1 MIATDIARESGLLT
15 LGMRLAGL
23 LRLTKNVSQGAAT
36 TLLCTLNPAEQLQGQ
51 YWSDCQPTAAS
62 WRAVG
67 ADGEA
72 AAAVLWTLSE
82 RLVSE
87 SADKSQAEDQ
97 FATVSFQ
104 QFVATK
110 DVGRAKL

>member
-1 MIATDIARESGLLT
+1 M
-15 LGMRLAGL
+15 
-23 LRLTKNVSQGAAT
+23 
-36 TLLCTLNPAEQLQGQ
+36 QGQ

-72 AAAVLWTLSE
+72 AAAVLWRLSE

-87 SADKSQAEDQ
+87 SADKSQAAEDP